1 MNSIS
6 ELFTEVKLWSERTD
20 ISDEQLRSF
29 TGMVEDDFKGEFYL
43 PINEVEVDL
52 VTDANSEVDIPAD
65 FLMVKRI
72 TSIDANGNEY
82 TIYRSP
88 NDMVV
93 ASKPN
98 SIGDPDACL
107 FERRLSKFFFAPSPG
122 LGMDIKLTYYGLI
135 TSLVATTSTIATN
148 AVLEILPA
156 VYLFGV
162 LMMVHRWAYNEER
175 ADYYERLY
183 EKAKKDFVQIQEK
196 AEMAGSR
203 LAVYPSMTE

>member
-52 VTDANSEVDIPAD
+52 VTDASSEIDIPTD

-72 TSIDANGNEY
+72 TSVGVDGNEY
-82 TIYRSP
+82 IIFRKP
-88 NDMVV
+88 NDI
-93 ASKPN
+93 AISNKYNP
-98 SIGDPDACL
+98 SSGPDAIM
-107 FERRLSKFFFAPSPG
+107 FERRLSKLFFAPSPG
-122 LGMDIKLTYYGLI
+122 LGMDIKLTYYSLI
-135 TSLVATTSTIATN
+135 PSLVSTTSLVATN
-148 AVLEILPA
+148 PVLEILPA

-162 LMMVHRWAYNEER
+162 LMMVHRWTYNEER

-203 LAVYPSMTE
+203 LAVYPSISE